1 MWLDDVSVAEL
12 KVAGEEEMT
21 EGGNLLPR
29 PSIECRI
36 AELGHLQLVRK
47 RLDTSRLGHF
57 FSQVQT
63 DSLHQT
69 TIRFPR
75 RLA

>member
-29 PSIECRI
+29 ASNVALPNWDVSSSSVNDWTRQ
-36 AELGHLQLVRK
+36 G
-47 RLDTSRLGHF
+47 
-57 FSQVQT
+57 
-63 DSLHQT
+63 
-69 TIRFPR
+69 
-75 RLA
+75 